1 MANWDQ
7 RFREGSYPRDPD
19 PAPILKAAVS
29 WFPDG
34 RALDIATGTGRNA
47 VFLAEAG
54 YTVDGLDKSRPGLEI
69 ARANARE
76 HGVADRCSWIE
87 ADALEYAYPEAA
99 YDVIT
104 IRSFQIMERITDIKA
119 ALAPGGVL
127 YYQPHLRTSEDLD
140 YGPSPRHRVGA
151 NELLRAC
158 LDLTVL
164 HYREFRSGDPEH
176 RGAHAQ
182 VIARNTIGHTQSH
195 PPIEGFGD

>member
-1 MANWDQ
+1 MANWDE

-19 PAPILKAAVS
+19 PAPILERAVS

-34 RALDIATGTGRNA
+34 RALDVATGTGRNA
-47 VFLAEAG
+47 VFLAEQG
-54 YTVDGLDKSRPGLEI
+54 YTVDGLDRSRPGLEI
-69 ARANARE
+69 ARENAVD

-87 ADALEYAYPEAA
+87 ADAREYAYPEGA

-104 IRSFQIMERITDIKA
+104 IRSFQIMERLTDIKA

-127 YYQPHLRTSEDLD
+127 YYQPHLRTSDAVD
-140 YGPSPRHRVGA
+140 YGPSNRHRVGA

-164 HYREFRSGDPEH
+164 HYRECRSGDPGH

-182 VIARNTIGHTQSH
+182 VIARNTSGDSQSLPH
-195 PPIEGFGD
+195 CESLD